1 MEKGVYVLQETGKDK
16 QLTLKCFYGPEYVTI
31 EARCM
36 DPLKSNVI
44 AQWNITD
51 NGCWSI
57 YGPYECF
64 KTTELAQVKIR
75 TCFRITSHLTH
86 IHNVTFNCNL
96 VNKKLTF
103 YSELISWHNKL
114 MSFSISLT
122 VDILDWTA
130 FIFGNCFYYSSYDGN
145 CIIEFFCLGITIESH
160 LNREKSVFNFSLS
173 ITYYFFFLIET
184 FHRIMKYYYFR

>member
-44 AQWNITD
+44 AQWNIID

-57 YGPYECF
+57 YGPYEF
-64 KTTELAQVKIR
+64 FNTIELAQVKIR
-75 TCFRITSHLTH
+75 ACFKTTIHLTH
-86 IHNVTFNCNL
+86 IH
-96 VNKKLTF
+96 
-103 YSELISWHNKL
+103 
-114 MSFSISLT
+114 MSLSISLT

-130 FIFGNCFYYSSYDGN
+130 FIFGKCFYYSSYDGD
-145 CIIEFFCLGITIESH
+145 CIIEFF
-160 LNREKSVFNFSLS
+160 
-173 ITYYFFFLIET
+173 
-184 FHRIMKYYYFR
+184 